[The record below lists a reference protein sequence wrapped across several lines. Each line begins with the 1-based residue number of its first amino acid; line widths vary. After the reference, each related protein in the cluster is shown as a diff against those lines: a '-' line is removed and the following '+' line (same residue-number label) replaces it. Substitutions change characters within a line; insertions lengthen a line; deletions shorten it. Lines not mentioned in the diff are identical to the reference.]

1 MRFWRLPA
9 TLLACLSLAACV
21 EAGDEI
27 KARALTARAVVPAG
41 SARGANV
48 AFYTIDGPPAPVV
61 AKFSALL
68 ASAAAVRE
76 IAVSDLPQARYF
88 VRGYLTAYQVED
100 GTAVG
105 YVWDVFDADKRH
117 AKRVDDVLVVKGK
130 AGDSWSVVGEAALAS
145 LADRSADDLAAFL
158 AATPE
163 AIAAAK
169 AAPQPLAYAPA
180 Q

>member
-1 MRFWRLPA
+1 MRLGKLA
-9 TLLACLSLAACV
+9 AALLACLCVAACA
-21 EAGDEI
+21 EPGDGI
-27 KARALTARAVVPAG
+27 RARTLSAREVVPVG

-48 AFYTIDGPPAPVV
+48 AFYTIDGPPAAVV

-68 ASAAAVRE
+68 ANAAAARE
-76 IAVSDLPQARYF
+76 IAVSDVPQARYF

-105 YVWDVFDADKRH
+105 YVWDVFDAGKRH
-117 AKRVDDVLVVKGK
+117 AKRVDDMLVLK
-130 AGDSWSVVGEAALAS
+130 AKASDSWSVVGEAALSS
-145 LADRSADDLAAFL
+145 LAARSADDLAVFL

-169 AAPQPLAYAPA
+169 AAPAPLAYAPGR
-180 Q
+180 